1 MTLIIWVFV
10 DTSHTFS
17 LRSESAAR
25 GDNPKDIEMNIPI
38 QIEID
43 NLKCGGCEKSI
54 VKGLSAMPAISDL
67 VVDREHQV
75 VRFSGAASDR
85 DAVVQKLR
93 SMGYPEKGSLAGM
106 EAGLANAKSFVSCA
120 VGRMS

>member
-1 MTLIIWVFV
+1 M
-10 DTSHTFS
+10 
-17 LRSESAAR
+17 
-25 GDNPKDIEMNIPI
+25 DINMNEHM

-54 VKGLSAMPAISDL
+54 VKALSAMPEVSDL

-75 VRFSGAASDR
+75 VRFTGAVSDR
-85 DAVVQKLR
+85 SAVVQKLS
-93 SMGYPEKGSLAGM
+93 SMGYPEKGSLTGMHAGV
-106 EAGLANAKSFVSCA
+106 ANAKSFVSCA

>member
-1 MTLIIWVFV
+1 MQNLCGKPYFSHAAV
-10 DTSHTFS
+10 DP
-17 LRSESAAR
+17 LRSATTS
-25 GDNPKDIEMNIPI
+25 KDIEMNIPM

-54 VKGLSAMPAISDL
+54 VKGLSAMPGIADL
-67 VVDREHQV
+67 VVDREHQT
-75 VRFSGAASDR
+75 VRFTGATSDR
-85 DAVVQKLR
+85 DAVVQKLH
-93 SMGYPEKGSLAGM
+93 SMGYPEKGSLAGL

>member
-1 MTLIIWVFV
+1 
-10 DTSHTFS
+10 
-17 LRSESAAR
+17 
-25 GDNPKDIEMNIPI
+25 MNIAM

-54 VKGLSAMPAISDL
+54 VRVLSAMPQVSDL
-67 VVDREHQV
+67 VVDREHQT
-75 VRFSGAASDR
+75 VRFTGLASDR

-93 SMGYPEKGSLAGM
+93 SMGYPEKGSLAGVK
-106 EAGLANAKSFVSCA
+106 AGLANAKSFVSCA

>member
-1 MTLIIWVFV
+1 MSI
-10 DTSHTFS
+10 
-17 LRSESAAR
+17 A
-25 GDNPKDIEMNIPI
+25 M

-54 VKGLSAMPAISDL
+54 VKGLSAMPEISD
-67 VVDREHQV
+67 VMVDREHQT
-75 VRFSGAASDR
+75 VRFTGAAADR

-93 SMGYPEKGSLAGM
+93 SMGYPEKGSLAGFD
-106 EAGLANAKSFVSCA
+106 AGLANAKSFVSCA

>member
-1 MTLIIWVFV
+1 MI
-10 DTSHTFS
+10 TS
-17 LRSESAAR
+17 
-25 GDNPKDIEMNIPI
+25 M

-54 VKGLSAMPAISDL
+54 IKGLSAMPEVSGLI
-67 VVDREHQV
+67 VDREHQT
-75 VRFSGAASDR
+75 VRFTGAP
-85 DAVVQKLR
+85 AVRAAVAEKLR

>member
-1 MTLIIWVFV
+1 
-10 DTSHTFS
+10 
-17 LRSESAAR
+17 
-25 GDNPKDIEMNIPI
+25 MNISM

-54 VKGLSAMPAISDL
+54 VRGLSVMPGVSDL
-67 VVDREHQV
+67 VVDREHHM
-75 VRFSGAASDR
+75 VRFTGVAAAR
-85 DAVVQKLR
+85 DAVVEKLKA
-93 SMGYPEKGSLAGM
+93 MGYPEKGSLEGM

>member
-1 MTLIIWVFV
+1 
-10 DTSHTFS
+10 
-17 LRSESAAR
+17 
-25 GDNPKDIEMNIPI
+25 MNIRM

-54 VKGLSAMPAISDL
+54 IKGLSAMPEVADL
-67 VVDREHQV
+67 VVDREQQM
-75 VRFSGAASDR
+75 VRFAGAASDR

-106 EAGLANAKSFVSCA
+106 KAGMANAKSFVTCA

>member
-1 MTLIIWVFV
+1 
-10 DTSHTFS
+10 
-17 LRSESAAR
+17 
-25 GDNPKDIEMNIPI
+25 MNMPM

-54 VKGLSAMPAISDL
+54 VKGLSAMPEVADV
-67 VVDREHQV
+67 VVDREHQT
-75 VRFSGAASDR
+75 VRFNGAASDR

-93 SMGYPEKGSLAGM
+93 SMGYPEKGSLGGFD
-106 EAGLANAKSFVSCA
+106 AGLANAKSFVSCA

>member
-1 MTLIIWVFV
+1 
-10 DTSHTFS
+10 
-17 LRSESAAR
+17 
-25 GDNPKDIEMNIPI
+25 MNIPM

-54 VKGLSAMPAISDL
+54 VKGLSAMPEVSDL
-67 VVDREHQV
+67 VVDREHQT
-75 VRFSGAASDR
+75 VRFTGAASDR